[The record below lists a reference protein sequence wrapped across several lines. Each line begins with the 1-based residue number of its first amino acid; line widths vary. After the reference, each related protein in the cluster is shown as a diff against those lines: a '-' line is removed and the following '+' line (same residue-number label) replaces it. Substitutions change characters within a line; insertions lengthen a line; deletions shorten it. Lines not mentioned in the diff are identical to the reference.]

1 MSKRIPVNGFGVPLY
16 STGASGLSKP
26 KADWLYVNTSGDKMT
41 GDLNMGGFQISNVET
56 PIDPTDVSTKA
67 YVDQQLQSLKIILQ
81 ARIDQ
86 HDNNIT
92 YKIKIQANITNVV
105 ATLMVSIER
114 IVIQSVWLKSG
125 NNWINATHNDEV
137 KYMITFESGRLYFY
151 CKKLH
156 ARFTGD
162 CVLNVKILK
171 SVNYSYT

>member
-1 MSKRIPVNGFGVPLY
+1 
-16 STGASGLSKP
+16 
-26 KADWLYVNTSGDKMT
+26 MT
-41 GDLNMGGFQISNVET
+41 GDLNMGGFQISNAET

-81 ARIDQ
+81 TEMDQ

-92 YKIKIQANITNVV
+92 YKIRIKANIANVV
-105 ATLMVSIER
+105 ATLGVLIER
-114 IVIQSVWLKSG
+114 IVIQSIWLKSG
-125 NNWINATHNDEV
+125 NDWINATHNDEV
-137 KYMITFESGRLYFY
+137 KYMITFKVVVCFFY

>member
-26 KADWLYVNTSGDKMT
+26 KADRLYVNTSGDKMT

-81 ARIDQ
+81 ARMDQ

-92 YKIKIQANITNVV
+92 YKIRIKANITNVV
-105 ATLMVSIER
+105 ATLMVSIKR
-114 IVIQSVWLKSG
+114 IVIQSIWLKSG
-125 NNWINATHNDEV
+125 NNWINATHNDDV
-137 KYMITFESGRLYFY
+137 KYMITFESGRLYF
-151 CKKLH
+151 
-156 ARFTGD
+156 
-162 CVLNVKILK
+162 
-171 SVNYSYT
+171 